1 MAERAVAARRVVVA
15 ALAAVWVAAVRT
27 ATATQAV
34 MAEMA
39 ENEVARA
46 AAEWVR
52 AVEWVRL
59 EASVAVGMA
68 GAVGSASVSW
78 HRRVL

>member
-15 ALAAVWVAAVRT
+15 ALAAVWVAAAR
-27 ATATQAV
+27 TATQAV